1 MFSVN
6 LGSDQKSIEGGEECG
21 GTRCDELGKGEVLHK
36 YETVIKVFYQLES
49 TQNFRISVQLAVLCM
64 EGKLGHHNLLGRSE
78 S

>member
-49 TQNFRISVQLAVLCM
+49 T
-64 EGKLGHHNLLGRSE
+64 
-78 S
+78 